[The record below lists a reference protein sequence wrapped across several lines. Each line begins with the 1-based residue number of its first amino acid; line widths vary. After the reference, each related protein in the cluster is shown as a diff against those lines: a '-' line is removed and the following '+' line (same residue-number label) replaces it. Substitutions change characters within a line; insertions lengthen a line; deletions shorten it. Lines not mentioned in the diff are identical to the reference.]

1 MSSIITQVERDQDDN
16 KYLINNAS
24 NKKQGNAR
32 PAGAKKRR
40 GLLCFFCCASDDDI
54 DAGATGN
61 QVDLDT
67 QPARTPPPTKANP
80 TPQQTRANQQQSQQS
95 DPRDDTAVGPKSL
108 LPAIPERARGKKC
121 LVLDLDE
128 TLVHSSFKPVPDA
141 DFVVPVEI
149 ESIVHQVYVLK
160 RPFVDE
166 FMRRC
171 GEMFEV
177 VVFTASLAKY
187 ADPVLDLLDIHKVID
202 HRLFREACTI
212 HKGVNYVKDLT
223 RLGRPMNG
231 TLIIDNSPHSYMFQP
246 DHAFPCSSWFDERS
260 DRELLDM
267 LPYLELIAQ
276 ADDVVDILRRIRM
289 GQVTVQRP
297 ATPVMTHHSAPKRG
311 SAASSSAD
319 ASSSAAP
326 PPGLIH
332 QVQQTT

>member
-1 MSSIITQVERDQDDN
+1 MNQVITQVERDDEDN
-16 KYLINNAS
+16 KYLINGKRTGRRQPAAAPAKKKKGFLCFLCCTNGESDTNQNNAV
-24 NKKQGNAR
+24 NLDPAQQR
-32 PAGAKKRR
+32 PATTPTRR
-40 GLLCFFCCASDDDI
+40 PPIDDH
-54 DAGATGN
+54 
-61 QVDLDT
+61 
-67 QPARTPPPTKANP
+67 
-80 TPQQTRANQQQSQQS
+80 
-95 DPRDDTAVGPKSL
+95 RDDSSSAQKSL
-108 LPAIPERARGKKC
+108 LPAIPERAKGKKC

-202 HRLFREACTI
+202 YRLFREACTI
-212 HKGVNYVKDLT
+212 HKGTNYVKDLT
-223 RLGRPMNG
+223 RLGRDMKG
-231 TLIIDNSPHSYMFQP
+231 TLIIDNSPHSYLFQP
-246 DHAFPCSSWFDERS
+246 DHALPCTSWFDERS

-276 ADDVVDILRRIRM
+276 ADDVVDILRRIRL

-297 ATPVMTHHSAPKRG
+297 ALPSSTPSSAPQRRSAVSDSSG
-311 SAASSSAD
+311 SSGS
-319 ASSSAAP
+319 P
-326 PPGLIH
+326 PPGVIH
-332 QVQQTT
+332 SVSQT